1 MMVCMSHGAIS
12 RASGG
17 SAPSAGSSTDGGM
30 DGEAGHV
37 GRRAAQHDRR
47 RERRAVDVG
56 EPAQEIGVSHDQPRI
71 GIRHDMRQQAAAI
84 GEIDRHVDRAE
95 IVEAEPDADRIR
107 PVGQPR
113 QHLVA
118 LRDAECR
125 ESDRCAARD
134 RLRLSVGPF
143 GAVGETREHLVG
155 RCGGVTIEQR
165 PQHAKIGGGN
175 ARIKPGFRHRELSP
189 FMLVASLCRHTK
201 RTSVRRTQ
209 NNTRNSSA
217 HR

>member
-1 MMVCMSHGAIS
+1 MMVCMSHGAMS

-17 SAPSAGSSTDGGM
+17 SVA
-30 DGEAGHV
+30 V
-37 GRRAAQHDRR
+37 GRFQRGARGWTARPGTVGGIAAQHDRR

-56 EPAQEIGVSHDQPRI
+56 QPAQEIGVRHDQPRI

-125 ESDRCAARD
+125 ESDRGTARD
-134 RLRLSVGPF
+134 RLRLAVGPF

-155 RCGGVTIEQR
+155 RCSRRDDRATAAARKDRRRVRADRTR
-165 PQHAKIGGGN
+165 VSTLRTFSVHAR
-175 ARIKPGFRHRELSP
+175 RI
-189 FMLVASLCRHTK
+189 V
-201 RTSVRRTQ
+201 V
-209 NNTRNSSA
+209 SA
-217 HR
+217 FEAY